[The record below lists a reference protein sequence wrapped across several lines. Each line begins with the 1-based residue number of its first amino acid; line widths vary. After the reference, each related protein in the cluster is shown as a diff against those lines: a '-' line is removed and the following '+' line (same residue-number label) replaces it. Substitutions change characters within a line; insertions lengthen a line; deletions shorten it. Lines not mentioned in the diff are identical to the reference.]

1 MDDEVCSFRVVGEWE
16 AKWSEFGDVNGAVRV
31 HFRGIVDTTDGK
43 EGRDECDLVLEAGMV
58 CGEDEKVI
66 GEVNVVAALRC
77 STFSLG
83 PYGWFRLGVLL
94 IMALQRGE

>member
-1 MDDEVCSFRVVGEWE
+1 
-16 AKWSEFGDVNGAVRV
+16 
-31 HFRGIVDTTDGK
+31 
-43 EGRDECDLVLEAGMV
+43 MV

-66 GEVNVVAALRC
+66 GEVNVVAALWC

-94 IMALQRGE
+94 IMAFQRGE